1 MKWLAVSRVPVTART
16 FFDDMLVAQ
25 HEGNV
30 SVLDAESIVENFEVL
45 AERLLVVTT
54 AHVNLKHLTTILYR
68 HRLLQVKI
76 SKRKVK

>member
-1 MKWLAVSRVPVTART
+1 MWGGVRART
-16 FFDDMLVAQ
+16 FFDNMLVAQ
-25 HEGNV
+25 HEGDV

-45 AERLLVVTT
+45 AEWLLVVTA
-54 AHVNLKHLTTILYR
+54 AHVNLKHLTNILYR